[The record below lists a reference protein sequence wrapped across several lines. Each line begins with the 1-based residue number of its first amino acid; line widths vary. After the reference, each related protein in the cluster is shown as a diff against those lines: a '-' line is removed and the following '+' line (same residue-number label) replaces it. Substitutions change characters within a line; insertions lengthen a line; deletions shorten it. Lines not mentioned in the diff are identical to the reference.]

1 MKIPSLFLLVAL
13 VLPMTPA
20 LVHAQGAPP
29 CRWWSVTLTRH
40 PRCWSPPTYAN
51 GTVAASIPD
60 PLAQGEAIS
69 SWVTPAFPPL
79 SPEWDPDHATCIMPV
94 ALLHP
99 HLRSTLTG
107 LPGF

>member
-1 MKIPSLFLLVAL
+1 MLVTFVPVTKEITMKIPSLFLLVAL

-60 PLAQGEAIS
+60 PRPRGGDLLLGHLS
-69 SWVTPAFPPL
+69 FP
-79 SPEWDPDHATCIMPV
+79 SFTSFI
-94 ALLHP
+94 
-99 HLRSTLTG
+99 
-107 LPGF
+107 F